1 MKVKEPMDYEDI
13 LPFPLRSFSIN
24 CKISPIFCNTSF
36 RFWHAITYC
45 RWDGLAIVF
54 FLVLTCPFPKLLVFK
69 FTSSSL
75 IYKRKSIWKVCL
87 LLKKAWHL
95 VWESLMMMY
104 LLKGNFYL
112 TVCHIQTIQSQ
123 FCQTISFK
131 TSIYCSPLLHNQL
144 IWYIHT
150 VYVHVYCCIVYK
162 CNDEK
167 SIRRPHDPGYR
178 VLTPSPSI
186 IIYDGSVPDLAI
198 DRISGTTFI
207 VLWLPVLTR
216 LK

>member
-1 MKVKEPMDYEDI
+1 M
-13 LPFPLRSFSIN
+13 
-24 CKISPIFCNTSF
+24 
-36 RFWHAITYC
+36 
-45 RWDGLAIVF
+45 
-54 FLVLTCPFPKLLVFK
+54 
-69 FTSSSL
+69 
-75 IYKRKSIWKVCL
+75 CL

-123 FCQTISFK
+123 FSPARQSLLKLPSIDVHSFTINSFG
-131 TSIYCSPLLHNQL
+131 IYTLYTRILL
-144 IWYIHT
+144 
-150 VYVHVYCCIVYK
+150 CK